1 MFAPNL
7 IETAETLLGLCRSR
21 GLHIAVAESCTGGL
35 LAGVLTEIAGSSD
48 VFDRGFVTYSNNAKR
63 DLLGVP
69 GDLLAD
75 YGAVSEQ
82 VAIAMAEGV
91 LNHAPVELS
100 ASITGVAG
108 PGGGSPLKPVG
119 HVQFASARR
128 GCSTIHEAHNFA
140 DLGRSAIRQR
150 AVEVALSLMTRQALQ
165 V

>member
-1 MFAPNL
+1 MYTPEL
-7 IETAETLLGLCRSR
+7 IEKAESLLALCRSKN
-21 GLHIAVAESCTGGL
+21 LHIAVAESCTGGL
-35 LAGVLTEIAGSSD
+35 VAGVLTEIAGSSD
-48 VFDRGFVTYSNNAKR
+48 VFDRGFVTYSNLAKR

-69 GDLLAD
+69 GDMLAD

-108 PGGGSPLKPVG
+108 PGGGSPMKPVG

-128 GCSTIHEAHNFA
+128 GHATIHQVHNFG
-140 DLGRSAIRQR
+140 DLGRSAIRLR
-150 AVEVALSLMTRQALQ
+150 AVVVALEMMRAQAKQ
-165 V
+165 A

>member
-1 MFAPNL
+1 MYSAEL
-7 IETAETLLGLCRSR
+7 IEKADSLLAVCRAK

-48 VFDRGFVTYSNNAKR
+48 VVDRGFVTYSNAAKR

-69 GDLLAD
+69 GDLIAD

-100 ASITGVAG
+100 ASVTGVAG

-128 GCSTIHEAHNFA
+128 GYPTAHQIHSFG
-140 DLGRSAIRQR
+140 DLSRSEIRLH
-150 AVEVALSLMTRQALQ
+150 AVAVALDMMLTQAKQ
-165 V
+165 A